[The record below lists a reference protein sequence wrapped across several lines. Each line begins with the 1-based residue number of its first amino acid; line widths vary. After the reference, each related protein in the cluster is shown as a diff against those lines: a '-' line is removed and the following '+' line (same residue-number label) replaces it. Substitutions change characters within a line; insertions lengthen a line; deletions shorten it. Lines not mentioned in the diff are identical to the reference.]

1 MQTLST
7 RSKHTA
13 SEAKSYYVH
22 TRVISEQRNRVTK
35 PVYTRSERQGY
46 RIRTKQTLQNL
57 ASAIGNTELS
67 DKVGRC
73 YGKVAV
79 ITCGKH
85 IAQLLPD
92 YTCGFR
98 LCPDCARRR
107 ASKLLRKYLPSVVAF
122 PVLSKTEPVHL
133 VLTQAH
139 RSETLRESVKRLT
152 DHFKMLRRRSVW
164 KDHFKGG
171 MFSVEFTIGRDGL
184 YHTHLHI
191 LAFRTRFFNVQLLKD
206 AWLEITGDSS
216 VLRLDR
222 LTGDPVDALR
232 EVLKYAVKPA
242 CIDDFTP
249 THLRDF
255 MAMRNQRLVGT
266 FGEFQKFA
274 REYKPDPD
282 TLATLFP
289 PTARNVGAP
298 CSTCG
303 DPLRDVRVNGSEL
316 ADFLERLDIS
326 QCLE

>member
-1 MQTLST
+1 MQTLSRT
-7 RSKHTA
+7 SKTNGP
-13 SEAKSYYVH
+13 EANSYYVH
-22 TRVISEQRNRVTK
+22 TRVISEQRNRATK

-46 RIRTKQTLQNL
+46 RIRTKQTLHKLLVTIGASEL
-57 ASAIGNTELS
+57 A

-122 PVLSKTEPVHL
+122 PVFSKTEPVHL

-139 RSETLRESVKRLT
+139 RSETLRESVKRIT

-171 MFSVEFTIGRDGL
+171 MFAVEFTISKDGL
-184 YHTHLHI
+184 YHAHLHI
-191 LAFRTRFFNVQLLKD
+191 LAFRTGFFDVQLLKD
-206 AWLEITGDSS
+206 AWLQITGDSTN
-216 VLRLDR
+216 LRLDR

-232 EVLKYAVKPA
+232 E
-242 CIDDFTP
+242 
-249 THLRDF
+249 
-255 MAMRNQRLVGT
+255 
-266 FGEFQKFA
+266 
-274 REYKPDPD
+274 
-282 TLATLFP
+282 
-289 PTARNVGAP
+289 
-298 CSTCG
+298 S
-303 DPLRDVRVNGSEL
+303 
-316 ADFLERLDIS
+316 
-326 QCLE
+326 